1 MKTFFGHPR
10 GLSVLF
16 AAEMWERFSYYGM
29 RALLVLYMVHVLKY
43 EDVQATHVYALYT
56 GLVWAT
62 PLLGGWLAD
71 RVFGTRRALLIGGA
85 IIATGH
91 FVLAIPS
98 PASLYPGLAL
108 VVIGTGLFKP
118 NASTMVGQL
127 YAPGDRRRD
136 AGYTIFYMGINIG
149 SLFAPIVCGYLGQK
163 VNWHYG
169 FAAAGVGMVLGLL
182 SYVGLRDRYLPGIGL
197 PPADRR
203 PVWQEFVIFVRMF
216 LGKTEATPDERKRM
230 IAIWIV
236 FLFAAAF
243 WVSYE
248 QAGSSLNLFADRY
261 IDLHVGHT
269 EIASSWFQA
278 AQPLYVILLAPLF
291 AALWQFLGKRNLEP
305 STPLKMAMG
314 LLLVGVGYAFMITAG
329 HQTDACLASDATDC
343 AKVSPFLL
351 LATYGIGE
359 LGELCLS
366 PVGLSYVSKVAPTR
380 FVAFFMGVSFLP
392 IAVGSYTGGLLAGL
406 EASMPH
412 ARFFTIFFAVSVAAG
427 ILMLFCVPLLKRLTA
442 SVRDS

>member
-1 MKTFFGHPR
+1 MKTFFGHPP
-10 GLSVLF
+10 GLGVLF
-16 AAEMWERFSYYGM
+16 GAEMWERFSYYGM
-29 RALLVLYMVHVLKY
+29 RAILVLYMVHVLKY
-43 EDVQATHVYALYT
+43 QDVQATHVYGLYT
-56 GLVWAT
+56 GLVWFT

-71 RVFGTRRALLIGGA
+71 RVFGTRRALVIGGS
-85 IIATGH
+85 IIAAGH
-91 FVLAIPS
+91 FVLAV
-98 PASLYPGLAL
+98 PATWSFYPGLAL

-127 YAPGDRRRD
+127 YEAGDRRRD

-169 FAAAGVGMVLGLL
+169 FAAAGVGMVLGLIT
-182 SYVGLRDRYLPGIGL
+182 YVALRDRYLPGIGIA
-197 PPADRR
+197 PAKR
-203 PVWQEFVIFVRMF
+203 PDAAVPMRAR
-216 LGKTEATPDERKRM
+216 LSRDERKRVA
-230 IAIWIV
+230 AIWIV

-261 IDLHVGHT
+261 IDLQVG
-269 EIASSWFQA
+269 EFSIPSSWFQT
-278 AQPLYVILLAPLF
+278 AQPLYVIMLAPLF
-291 AALWQFLGKRNLEP
+291 AILWQWLGKRNLEP
-305 STPLKMAMG
+305 STALKMALG
-314 LLLVGVGYAFMITAG
+314 LMLVGVSFAFMITAG
-329 HQTDACLASDATDC
+329 HQTDACLASHATSC
-343 AKVSPFLL
+343 ATVSPFLL

-392 IAVGSYTGGLLAGL
+392 IAVGSYAGGWLAGL
-406 EASMPH
+406 EQGMPH
-412 ARFFTIFFAVSVAAG
+412 AKFFTIFFVVSVSAG
-427 ILMLFCVPLLKRLTA
+427 VLMLFCVPLLKRLTA
-442 SVRDS
+442 SVKDS